1 MLENQCY
8 KSVINWQVC
17 YTLAEMEPVRSF
29 LTHLECPE
37 CQRKYKADRIQTFC
51 KDCES
56 PLLARYDLVA
66 VAANTNPGLISSRSR
81 GIWRWAELLPVRQ
94 EKYRLTLGEGD
105 SRLLPAQR
113 LGSAQGLTHLYIKD
127 ESTNPT
133 GSFKA
138 RGLAVAVARAIE
150 LKQHEFII
158 PTAGNAG
165 SALAFY
171 AARAGVLAHVFM
183 PKDAPLANQA
193 EVRLAGADLQLVD
206 GLINDAARLAGD
218 VARKKKWFDV
228 STFKEPYRVEGKK
241 TMGLELAEAFNWQLP
256 DVIVYPTGGGTGL
269 VGMWKAF
276 SELESMGWIGSKR
289 PRMVS
294 VQAEGCAPIVH
305 AFKTGAQ
312 RTEPWQNAH
321 TIAFGLR
328 VPTVFADRLI
338 LRALNES
345 KGTALA
351 VTDAEII
358 QAQKEI
364 AQLEGIFA
372 APEGAACWAG
382 LQHLL
387 NIDWIQ
393 PDEKIVLYNT
403 GSGLKYL

>member
-1 MLENQCY
+1 
-8 KSVINWQVC
+8 
-17 YTLAEMEPVRSF
+17 MEPARSF
-29 LTHLECPE
+29 LSHLECPE
-37 CQRKYKADRIQTFC
+37 CQRKFDADRVQTIC
-51 KDCES
+51 KECQS
-56 PLLARYDLVA
+56 PLLAHYDLGSVA
-66 VAANTNPGLISSRSR
+66 GSTNPDQISARPR

-94 EKYRLTLGEGD
+94 EKFRLTLGEGD

-113 LGSAQGLTHLYIKD
+113 LGSALRFTHLFIKD

-150 LKQHEFII
+150 LKQHEFVI

-193 EVRLAGADLQLVD
+193 EVRQAGADLQLVD
-206 GLINDAARLAGD
+206 GLINEAARQAGD
-218 VARKKKWFDV
+218 LARKKKWFDV

-241 TMGLELAEAFNWQLP
+241 TMGFELAEAFNWQLP

-276 SELESMGWIGSKR
+276 AELESMGWIGSKR

-305 AFKTGAQ
+305 ALNTGAQ
-312 RTEPWQNAH
+312 RAEPWENAH
-321 TIAFGLR
+321 TIASGLR
-328 VPTVFADRLI
+328 VPVVFADRLI
-338 LRALNES
+338 MRALYES
-345 KGTALA
+345 KGIA
-351 VTDAEII
+351 VPVSDFEII

-364 AQLEGIFA
+364 TQLEGIFA
-372 APEGAACWAG
+372 SPEGAACWAG
-382 LQHLL
+382 LQGLL
-387 NIDWIQ
+387 NIGWVQ
-393 PDEKIVLYNT
+393 PEEEIVLYNT
-403 GSGLKYL
+403 GSGLKSL

>member
-1 MLENQCY
+1 M
-8 KSVINWQVC
+8 I
-17 YTLAEMEPVRSF
+17 
-29 LTHLECPE
+29 
-37 CQRKYKADRIQTFC
+37 
-51 KDCES
+51 
-56 PLLARYDLVA
+56 LAR
-66 VAANTNPGLISSRSR
+66 PR

-94 EKYRLTLGEGD
+94 PKFRLTLGEGD
-105 SRLLPAQR
+105 ARLLPARR
-113 LGSAQGLTHLYIKD
+113 LGSARGLTNLYIKD

-150 LKQHEFII
+150 LKQHEFVI

-171 AARAGVLAHVFM
+171 AARAGVKAHVFM

-193 EVRLAGADLQLVD
+193 EVKLAGADLQLVD
-206 GLINDAARLAGD
+206 GLINDAARQAGD
-218 VARKKKWFDV
+218 LARKKHWFDV

-256 DVIVYPTGGGTGL
+256 DVIIYPTGGGTGL

-276 SELESMGWIGSKR
+276 AELEKLGWISGKR

-294 VQAEGCAPIVH
+294 VQAEGCAPVVQ
-305 AFKTGAQ
+305 AFRSGAE

-321 TIAFGLR
+321 TIASGLR
-328 VPTVFADRLI
+328 VPVVFADRLI
-338 LRALNES
+338 LQALRES
-345 KGTALA
+345 NGTALT
-351 VTDAEII
+351 VSDTGII

-364 AQLEGIFA
+364 AQLDGIFA

-387 NIDWIQ
+387 DNGWLQ
-393 PDEKIVLYNT
+393 PEEKIVLYNT